1 MDAFFR
7 KVDDSTVAVN
17 VDQSLYQKE
26 AIHAASHHFMDRC
39 YVHLT
44 RESEVVVTV
53 LLSAKETSSDL
64 EALAKEFCTELLD
77 QQVRKNVENECGN
90 IRDLIVRQAFAP
102 VENIGPE
109 IRL

>member
-7 KVDDSTVAVN
+7 RLDDNTVAIEI
-17 VDQSLYQKE
+17 DQNLYQKE
-26 AIHAASHHFMDRC
+26 AIHAAAHHFTDRS

-44 RESEVVVTV
+44 RESESVTTV
-53 LLSAKETSSDL
+53 LLSVKESSSDL
-64 EALAKEFCTELLD
+64 AALAKEFCTELLD
-77 QQVRKNVENECGN
+77 QQVRRNVEKACGN
-90 IRDLIVRQAFAP
+90 IRDLIVKQAFAP